1 MRAAVAILMC
11 VAVAGC
17 LSFKADQRIVG
28 RFTASDGEVL
38 DISSDGWIQF
48 VSPEKKEFVGLA
60 RVSTKSPL
68 TIQVFGPDTSAFLGT
83 KIVFSPDFKSID
95 IEWQDFRKEEGRN
108 RPSKFQKE

>member
-1 MRAAVAILMC
+1 MRAAVVIVMF

-48 VSPEKKEFVGLA
+48 VSPERKEFVGLA
-60 RVSTKSPL
+60 RVSTNAPL
-68 TIQVFGPDTSAFLGT
+68 TLQVFGPDTSPFLGT
-83 KIVFSPDFKSID
+83 QIVFSPDLKNIE
-95 IEWQDFRKEEGRN
+95 IEWQNFRKAEGRN
-108 RPSKFQKE
+108 